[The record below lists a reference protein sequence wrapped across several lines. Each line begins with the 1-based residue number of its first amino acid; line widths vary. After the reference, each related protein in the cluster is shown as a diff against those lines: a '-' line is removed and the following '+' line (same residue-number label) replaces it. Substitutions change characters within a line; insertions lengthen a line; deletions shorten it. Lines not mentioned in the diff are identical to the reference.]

1 MYARL
6 ASDLNFE
13 ICVRIPAIAVHHY
26 RVFAQSCSRLSRSPV
41 HADCRSLQSRSRVC
55 SHHRTSVLSCRRVSS
70 TLIYLMAQKMMKS
83 ADRGDVVSRLPYGSE
98 HRHGRHHRRRGTLL
112 QERGGPSVPAMWQR
126 PDSPLGHEDLS
137 KVSGPDAIH
146 RRKGVLDL
154 RCGRALLYQWYL
166 LPGMVRFWESRRIFV
181 L

>member
-1 MYARL
+1 
-6 ASDLNFE
+6 
-13 ICVRIPAIAVHHY
+13 
-26 RVFAQSCSRLSRSPV
+26 
-41 HADCRSLQSRSRVC
+41 
-55 SHHRTSVLSCRRVSS
+55 
-70 TLIYLMAQKMMKS
+70 MAQKMMKS

-98 HRHGRHHRRRGTLL
+98 HRRGRHHRRRGTLL
-112 QERGGPSVPAMWQR
+112 QERGGPSVSAMWQR